1 MKGLHINN
9 LFLFMKQQTRLQIL
23 GSKAVNTKASHKP
36 YYPPL
41 YSSSMDCLIKTVRL
55 EGTKGLFKGYSQLNS
70 DL

>member
-1 MKGLHINN
+1 
-9 LFLFMKQQTRLQIL
+9 MKQQTRLQIL